1 MCIFRRFQTKLLI
14 SYCSYILSLSPP
26 SNYHWLQLKDI
37 NILDFP
43 TRERHG
49 CFYFKNATPRRDVWA
64 CLDFGTILSRV
75 LVTAL
80 ASAVIVRAQRKA
92 PRFNPVFTSSLQL
105 YLNLYAYLFYGYFSG
120 QSPHAMWYT
129 DKTMLRDPLTP
140 FTSSRVDLPDQVK
153 PCNVHD
159 TKVEVA

>member
-1 MCIFRRFQTKLLI
+1 MLHISFTWCYKQVIICKWSCCIGVYQDPCRFKSVKSANTKTFI
-14 SYCSYILSLSPP
+14 FSL
-26 SNYHWLQLKDI
+26 LKDI

-43 TRERHG
+43 TRERHA
-49 CFYFKNATPRRDVWA
+49 CFYFRNATPRRDVWA

-129 DKTMLRDPLTP
+129 DTKI
-140 FTSSRVDLPDQVK
+140 S
-153 PCNVHD
+153 NVN
-159 TKVEVA
+159 KLYVIS